1 MRKFIRCSL
10 YADRGPAQ
18 TLCLD
23 AETDTQRQTRPQGWE
38 ITKVKMAPET
48 KDVNEGR
55 IGPSLLINLSLMRA
69 VKGATREGGRGARR
83 EQNTGS
89 RAGGEVR
96 EGKHGELTCG
106 MGQTA
111 RELGLSDGQ

>member
-1 MRKFIRCSL
+1 
-10 YADRGPAQ
+10 
-18 TLCLD
+18 
-23 AETDTQRQTRPQGWE
+23 
-38 ITKVKMAPET
+38 MAPET